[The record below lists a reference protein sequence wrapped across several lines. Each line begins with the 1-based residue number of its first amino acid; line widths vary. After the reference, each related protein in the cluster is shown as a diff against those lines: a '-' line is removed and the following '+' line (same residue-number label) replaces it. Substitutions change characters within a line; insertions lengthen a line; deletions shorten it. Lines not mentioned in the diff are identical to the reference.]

1 MRYVRYLRDGQPRHG
16 IIEQE
21 RVLEIEAPGEKT
33 VRFTGRSYE
42 ISDLELLAPVMP
54 GKVIGVGLNYK
65 DHIAE
70 LNHQI
75 PDEPLLFLKPP
86 SSVIGTNMH
95 IIYPGISKRV
105 DFEAELAVVIGE
117 ACRHVSPR
125 EALKKVWGYTCGN
138 DVTARDLQTRDGQWT
153 RAKSFHTFCPLG
165 PWIETDIDPGNLRIT
180 ARVNGEI
187 RQHSNTNQMLFPVEE
202 LVAFVSKVMTL
213 TPGDVILTGT
223 PSGVG
228 PLEVGDEISIE
239 IEGIG
244 VLRNTVI
251 AGP

>member
-153 RAKSFHTFCPLG
+153 RAKSFDTFCPLG
-165 PWIETDIDPGNLRIT
+165 PWIETDIDPQNLEII

-187 RQHSNTNQMLFPVEE
+187 RQHSNTSRMLFSVAE
-202 LVAFVSKVMTL
+202 LIAFASAVMTL
-213 TPGDVILTGT
+213 NPGDVILTGT

-228 PLEVGDEISIE
+228 PLELGDEISIE

-244 VLRNTVI
+244 VLKNKVV
-251 AGP
+251 AA